1 MKIHRLIIP
10 LFAAILCS
18 CSQGEG
24 SDSEYFSSERAIEVT
39 ASQTTVDSEAESSS
53 QPAETKAADS
63 SSEPEKEQKLWQS
76 FDEFYDTLADDDMIK
91 QNYIHNSEVWANSGI
106 QGQLIESGQDTS
118 PQNELHLGKYKFGYN
133 GCEVIAGYNM
143 LTLLGEDVDMA
154 KLISEYEKNILVA
167 SDGSFGCEPR
177 EIYLLL
183 DKHGYNYET
192 IKTIAECDK
201 ALDEGKSLIFS
212 YFTGTAYLSEI
223 HTICI
228 IGGEDKYVLNR
239 YNSVDGRRQISSISD
254 ITEYDKNVIIAYSVD
269 TQEEGK

>member
-1 MKIHRLIIP
+1 MKIHKLIIP
-10 LFAAILCS
+10 LCAAVLCS
-18 CSQGEG
+18 CSQGES
-24 SDSEYFSSERAIEVT
+24 SDSEYFSSERAIETPAV
-39 ASQTTVDSEAESSS
+39 QTSSTDDESSTPSS
-53 QPAETKAADS
+53 QVTGADS
-63 SSEPEKEQKLWQS
+63 SSEPEKEQKLWLG

-91 QNYIHNSEVWANSGI
+91 ENYRHNSEVWANSGI
-106 QGQLIESGQDTS
+106 QGQLIESGQDTP
-118 PQNELHLGKYKFGYN
+118 PQKELHLGKYKFGYN

-154 KLISEYEKNILVA
+154 KLIAEYEKNILVA

-192 IKTIAECDK
+192 IKTLAECDK

-228 IGGEDKYVLNR
+228 IGGEEKYVLNR

-254 ITEYDKNVIIAYSVD
+254 ITENDKNVIIAYSVD